1 MSDHPCPVCRA
12 DAPVALGAKRGHEYL
27 RCGACRLIYAARL
40 PTPEEFA
47 ASYGRYAAKLPSAW
61 RVLRKQLK
69 LWTMVRAARA
79 ARPGEP
85 PPRFL
90 DIGSNTGYNTE
101 AARRLGC
108 EAHGLEV
115 NPGTIAIARRLFPGC
130 HFHEQSLEQLAATG
144 AKFDLVY
151 CSEVIEHV
159 PDPHSFSAALA
170 AVTGPGGTL
179 FITTPDAAHW
189 RVPADPLAWSEVIP
203 VQHLR
208 LYDRANLERL
218 LGEHGFRVVGQT
230 PMLRANL
237 RLTAVRQQV

>member
-1 MSDHPCPVCRA
+1 MSDAPCPVCRA
-12 DAPVALGAKRGHEYL
+12 GDAVGLGAKGGHEYL
-27 RCGACRLIYAARL
+27 RCGACRLIYAAKM
-40 PTPEEFA
+40 PTAEQFA
-47 ASYGRYAAKLPSAW
+47 ASYGRYGAKVPGAW
-61 RVLRKQLK
+61 KVLRKQAK
-69 LWTMVRAARA
+69 LWGLVRRARRGLAAGA
-79 ARPGEP
+79 A
-85 PPRFL
+85 PRFL

-108 EAHGLEV
+108 EAHGLET
-115 NPGTIAIARRLFPGC
+115 NPGTVAIARRIFPGC
-130 HFHEQSLEQLAATG
+130 RFHEQSLEQLAATG

-159 PDPHSFSAALA
+159 PDPHSFAAALA
-170 AVTGPGGTL
+170 AVTAPGGTL

-208 LYDRANLERL
+208 LYDRGNLERL
-218 LGEHGFRVVGQT
+218 LGEHGFRVVAQT